1 MKQLVGFVMFWM
13 GIGILLTFFMPSEG
27 WFMRAL
33 AAFVKIILGYKQFY
47 NFYATQHTIM
57 KKGVPHPVSLTESIA

>member
-33 AAFVKIILGYKQFY
+33 AAFLLILVGDNLFSKC
-47 NFYATQHTIM
+47 
-57 KKGVPHPVSLTESIA
+57 

>member
-33 AAFVKIILGYKQFY
+33 AAFCLIVVGGKQFY
-47 NFYATQHTIM
+47 KFLS
-57 KKGVPHPVSLTESIA
+57 GPVFSD

>member
-33 AAFVKIILGYKQFY
+33 AAFLLILVGYKLLSKC
-47 NFYATQHTIM
+47 YATLLPIW
-57 KKGVPHPVSLTESIA
+57 KRGYPARFSLTESIA